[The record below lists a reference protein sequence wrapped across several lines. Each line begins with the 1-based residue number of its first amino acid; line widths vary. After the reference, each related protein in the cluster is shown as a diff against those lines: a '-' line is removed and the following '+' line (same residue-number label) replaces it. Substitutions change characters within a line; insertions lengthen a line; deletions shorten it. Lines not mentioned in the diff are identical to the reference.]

1 MKKKI
6 FFNASILVILSVV
19 ISFIAMSRLMYHGTL
34 DDMKEAVR
42 DDCLFL
48 RNVLEETDAELYLEK
63 LCDGIKSRVT
73 YIDEDGTVIYDS
85 AADSENMS
93 NHSGRPEVS
102 SAESAGVG
110 SEVRYSTT
118 LDEQTFYYAMV
129 LSDGS
134 VIRVA
139 RTTDSVLRSMV
150 SGLVLMCVIL
160 LVIGV
165 LAVILAGKT
174 AQRLV
179 RPLNRLDLNR
189 PLENKA
195 YEELSPLLVRIDKQN
210 RQIKTQMEQ
219 LKKNQEEYV
228 AITEHMKDG
237 LIVTN
242 KKVVLS
248 INHAATELF
257 GIEREECIGHDI
269 ITVSRNEV
277 LREVL
282 ESVFSGREKEVP
294 VDIGGRTYQLIGNPV
309 YDEHGTITG
318 AVIFIMDVTEKQ
330 KAEMMR
336 REFSAN
342 VSHELKT
349 PLMSISGYA
358 EIMKNGMV
366 RPEDMKKF
374 AGRIFSE
381 ANRLSTLVEDIIK
394 LSRLDEDD
402 GSLPME
408 DTDLLKIA
416 GEVSERLVMRAAS
429 EQIQVEVSG
438 TSIVIEGAR
447 QVLYEMIYNLCDN
460 AIKYNHVG
468 GHVWIT
474 VGENT
479 EGHRIVSV
487 RDDGIGIAKEHQD
500 RIFERFYRVDKS
512 HSKETGG
519 TGLGLS
525 IVKHGAILHG
535 AALSLQS
542 EPGKG
547 TEITIDFGT
556 AADTDR

>member
-1 MKKKI
+1 M
-6 FFNASILVILSVV
+6 
-19 ISFIAMSRLMYHGTL
+19 
-34 DDMKEAVR
+34 
-42 DDCLFL
+42 
-48 RNVLEETDAELYLEK
+48 
-63 LCDGIKSRVT
+63 
-73 YIDEDGTVIYDS
+73 
-85 AADSENMS
+85 
-93 NHSGRPEVS
+93 
-102 SAESAGVG
+102 
-110 SEVRYSTT
+110 
-118 LDEQTFYYAMV
+118 
-129 LSDGS
+129 
-134 VIRVA
+134 
-139 RTTDSVLRSMV
+139 
-150 SGLVLMCVIL
+150 
-160 LVIGV
+160 
-165 LAVILAGKT
+165 
-174 AQRLV
+174 

-309 YDEHGTITG
+309 CDEHGTITG

-460 AIKYNHVG
+460 
-468 GHVWIT
+468 
-474 VGENT
+474 
-479 EGHRIVSV
+479 VSV

>member
-6 FFNASILVILSVV
+6 FFNASILVILSVMITFV
-19 ISFIAMSRLMYHGTL
+19 VMSCLMYRGTL
-34 DDMKEAVR
+34 EDMKAAVR

-48 RNVLEETDAELYLEK
+48 KNALEETDAELYLEK
-63 LCDGIKSRVT
+63 LCEGIKSRVT

-85 AADSENMS
+85 ASDSDSMG

-102 SAESAGVG
+102 DAEIEGVG
-110 SEVRYSTT
+110 SEVRYSST
-118 LDEQTFYYAMV
+118 LDEQTFYYAMA

-139 RTTDSVLRSMV
+139 RTTDSVLRSML
-150 SGLVLMCVIL
+150 SGIVLMCVIL
-160 LVIGV
+160 LVIGA
-165 LAVILAGKT
+165 LAVILADKT
-174 AQRLV
+174 AKRLV
-179 RPLNRLDLNR
+179 KPLNQLDLNR

-219 LKKNQEEYV
+219 LKKNQEEYM

-242 KKVVLS
+242 KQVVLS
-248 INHAATELF
+248 INRAATELF

-282 ESVFSGREKEVP
+282 ESVFSGRDKEVP
-294 VDIGGRTYQLIGNPV
+294 VGIGGRTYQLIGNPV
-309 YDEHGTITG
+309 CDEHGTITG

-330 KAEMMR
+330 KVEMMR

-408 DTDLLKIA
+408 NTDLLKIA

-429 EQIQVEVSG
+429 EQIEVKVSG
-438 TSIVIEGAR
+438 TSTVIEGAR

-460 AIKYNHVG
+460 AIKYNHAG

-474 VGENT
+474 VGENA
-479 EGHRIVSV
+479 EGYRIVSV

-525 IVKHGAILHG
+525 IVKHGALLHG
-535 AALSLQS
+535 AKLGIQS

-556 AADTDR
+556 AADADK